1 MRDINICSPDCC
13 TDTIK
18 QQKLVNFKKDTNAY
32 RVFQQIW
39 IFMRNLYFTLHSLL
53 LEFLRQNIILLYPKL
68 VEQPVLHWKFMI
80 KKKRLKLCLIWNSIS
95 NYKSVLTCST
105 EKMNGILKGIQNFVY
120 LIKKCLKRPNLRTR
134 QSLRH
139 VPVSL

>member
-53 LEFLRQNIILLYPKL
+53 FEFSRQNISLRYPKL
-68 VEQPVLHWKFMI
+68 DEQPVLHWKFMI

-105 EKMNGILKGIQNFVY
+105 EKMNGILRGIQNFVD
-120 LIKKCLKRPNLRTR
+120 LIKKNVSK
-134 QSLRH
+134 SLIKDKTE
-139 VPVSL
+139 S

>member
-39 IFMRNLYFTLHSLL
+39 IFTRNLHFTLHSLL
-53 LEFLRQNIILLYPKL
+53 FEFHAKISKYRYPNL
-68 VEQPVLHWKFMI
+68 DEQPVCIALKNHDQEKE
-80 KKKRLKLCLIWNSIS
+80 RLKLCLIWNSIS

-105 EKMNGILKGIQNFVY
+105 EKMNGILKGIQNFVD
-120 LIKKCLKRPNLRTR
+120 LIKKCLK
-134 QSLRH
+134 SLIKDKTE
-139 VPVSL
+139 S